1 MKNRII
7 LFGAVLM
14 LFTSAILT
22 QSCKKIEEAASFDL
36 AMNMPNKHFDL
47 DSANTAVSSKGETL
61 LYESSYSFN
70 LDSVLK
76 ANGADQASIDNG
88 AFKEIE
94 LHIDNPGVLEEFGF
108 LSSASFQLSL
118 TPDFSEYEVIAE
130 ATKISKG
137 DVIIV
142 LNMKGKS
149 LNRYLKNHVFY
160 FRLYGKVEK
169 AVPVAFLPLI
179 IKSKLGFTVHP
190 I

>member
-1 MKNRII
+1 MKTRIL
-7 LFGAVLM
+7 LFSAVLM

-22 QSCKKIEEAASFDL
+22 QSCKKVEEAASFNL
-36 AMNMPNKHFDL
+36 AKNMPNKQFDL
-47 DSANTAVSSKGETL
+47 DSANTAISTKGETL

-70 LDSVLK
+70 LDSILK
-76 ANGADQASIDNG
+76 ASGAEKASIDNG

-94 LHIDNPGVLEEFGF
+94 LHIDNPSALEEFGF
-108 LSSASFQLSL
+108 MSSVSFQLSL
-118 TPDFSEYEVIAE
+118 TPDFSEYEVVAE

-137 DVIIV
+137 DVIVV
-142 LNMKGKS
+142 LNMNGKS
-149 LNRYLKNHVFY
+149 LDRYLKNDIFY

-169 AVPVAFLPLI
+169 AVPVAFLPMI